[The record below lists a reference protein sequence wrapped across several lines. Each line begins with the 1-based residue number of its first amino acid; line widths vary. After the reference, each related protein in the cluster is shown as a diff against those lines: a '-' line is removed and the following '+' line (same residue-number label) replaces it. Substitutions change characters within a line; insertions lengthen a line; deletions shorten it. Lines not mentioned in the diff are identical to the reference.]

1 MNFFSA
7 FLLFFV
13 VFSTFSGEIRKYKIK
28 MIQKTSFQR
37 LGIYTQKL
45 VHTQKLV
52 NSLRGL
58 AQLGQNISLLPDV
71 LALRMLIF
79 IFLITNTYFLPYFS
93 YFYQILRQKRAK
105 HVQMWKK
112 TNLTSKA
119 GVKHR
124 FNMVEIYNKGG
135 HFYLLL

>member
-1 MNFFSA
+1 
-7 FLLFFV
+7 
-13 VFSTFSGEIRKYKIK
+13 

-79 IFLITNTYFLPYFS
+79 FFLITNTYFLPYFS
-93 YFYQILRQKRAK
+93 CFYHILRQKRAK
-105 HVQMWKK
+105 HVQM
-112 TNLTSKA
+112 
-119 GVKHR
+119 
-124 FNMVEIYNKGG
+124 
-135 HFYLLL
+135 